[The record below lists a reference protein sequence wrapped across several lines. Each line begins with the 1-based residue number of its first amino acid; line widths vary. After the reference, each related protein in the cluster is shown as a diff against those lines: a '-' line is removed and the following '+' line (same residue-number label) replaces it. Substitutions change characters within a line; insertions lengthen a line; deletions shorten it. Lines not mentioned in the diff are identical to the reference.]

1 MELAGLWLGRS
12 VPTALSSKGATA
24 TSRLKTWVTKT
35 SCLFLVM
42 LPINFFRF
50 CALLKTL
57 MNGACRRHVQNE
69 SRQRWL

>member
-35 SCLFLVM
+35 SCLFLV
-42 LPINFFRF
+42 LLLICFFRF
-50 CALLKTL
+50 FCALAE
-57 MNGACRRHVQNE
+57 NAHECHVQA
-69 SRQRWL
+69 SCLK